1 MIFITFLEQFEDSK
15 GVVRSRK
22 SEDRQSCYL
31 KKQESPPT
39 HLKMKTLI
47 YMESERGLP
56 KCVGN
61 NNPRHLSLLCIYLY
75 HICLL
80 CDIYFYSDTCCDT
93 IYINAVNV
101 KHTVHKYKYN
111 PVYLSNMRKFCEI

>member
-1 MIFITFLEQFEDSK
+1 
-15 GVVRSRK
+15 
-22 SEDRQSCYL
+22 
-31 KKQESPPT
+31 
-39 HLKMKTLI
+39 MKTLM

-80 CDIYFYSDTCCDT
+80 CDIYFYSENVTKGQT
-93 IYINAVNV
+93 IIYRTLHRKLNNV
-101 KHTVHKYKYN
+101 K
-111 PVYLSNMRKFCEI
+111 SNTCLFPNKIAAQLLGNWKIGPPTHLNL